1 LLVTTVL
8 ALGVMPI
15 PQTPASAS
23 CAAPHLRDA
32 DRLILERGATVV
44 IEGRSFVDGCRD
56 SMTCTE
62 GLGCDSC
69 EFDDP
74 APVPM
79 EDVALRLAQRGR
91 TWDLGIAD
99 AGTAEDNRLGWMT
112 WTFDLPTDARPGPA
126 KLLPEHA
133 EPVRARV
140 R

>member
-8 ALGVMPI
+8 ALGMMPI

-23 CAAPHLRDA
+23 CAPLTSETRIGSFSSAARPF
-32 DRLILERGATVV
+32 V